1 MSNNHIFFAQHL
13 PNLTDVSVDEN
24 TNEEVEQM
32 LNYFLDRLLS

>member
-13 PNLTDVSVDEN
+13 PKLTDVSVDEN
-24 TNEEVEQM
+24 ANEEVEQM